1 MSYKL
6 YKINFFLKNDIVQR
20 MIITFI
26 EGFLTSIIVRL
37 NSTTSYDVTLI
48 KSVFFGAIASGIS
61 AVLNLALKLINEWKK
76 K

>member
-6 YKINFFLKNDIVQR
+6 YKKKSFLKNDIVQR

-37 NSTTSYDVTLI
+37 NSTASYDVTLI
-48 KSVFFGAIASGIS
+48 KSIFFGAIASGIS
-61 AVLNLALKLINEWKK
+61 AVLNLILKLINGWKNK
-76 K
+76 